1 MTRKPDQKAAPVLTA
16 TRAVAIALLPL
27 AVQSAA
33 AQEVVQLRAA
43 DSFPTGHYIAQSLI
57 IPFTERVTERT
68 GKTDFVYFP
77 AEQLGKAK
85 DLLSLTQTGVTDI
98 GYVGP
103 SYVSDK
109 MPLSA
114 VGQLPEAFSTSCE
127 GTMAYWEIAR
137 PGGALDQVEFAPN
150 GVRLLM
156 AMVLPPYNLMTSKR
170 EITGLDSMKG
180 LKIRSTGGA
189 LDLTVQKI
197 GGVPV
202 QMPAPEVREAL
213 SRGTIDAGLFP
224 YPSVTPYGMEAFL
237 DWGTQGLNFGSFVAT
252 YVISQDKWNSLPED
266 VQLAMTEIG
275 EELTREGCAVADVQN
290 LDVKE
295 KIAAAGVT
303 FVDLPAEDG
312 EKLVEILSTVGA
324 EWAAQLDGQGKAG
337 TAILE
342 AFRAAL
348 AKN

>member
-1 MTRKPDQKAAPVLTA
+1 MTKKSNRPAAPLRVAALGLT
-16 TRAVAIALLPL
+16 LLPL
-27 AVQSAA
+27 AVHSAA
-33 AQEVVQLRAA
+33 AQDVAELRVA
-43 DSFPTGHYIAQSLI
+43 DSFPTGHYIATSLI
-57 IPFTERVTERT
+57 MPFMERVTERT
-68 GKTDFVYFP
+68 GMTDFAYFP

-85 DLLSLTQTGVTDI
+85 DLLSLTQTGVADI

-127 GTMAYWEIAR
+127 GTMAYWEIGK
-137 PGGALDQVEFAPN
+137 PGGALDQAEFAPN

-156 AMVLPPYNLMTSKR
+156 AMVLPPYNLMTSSR
-170 EITGLDSMKG
+170 EITGLDSMQG

-252 YVISQDKWNSLPED
+252 YVISQEAWDSLPED
-266 VQLAMTEIG
+266 VQVAMAEIG
-275 EELTREGCAVADVQN
+275 EELTREGCEIADAQN
-290 LDVKE
+290 IEVKQQ
-295 KIAAAGVT
+295 IADAGVT
-303 FVDLPAEDG
+303 FVDLPAEDT
-312 EKLVEILSTVGA
+312 EKLAGILATVGS
-324 EWAAQLDGQGKAG
+324 EWAAQLDAQGKPG
-337 TAILE
+337 TEILE
-342 AFRAAL
+342 AFRSAL
-348 AKN
+348 EMN